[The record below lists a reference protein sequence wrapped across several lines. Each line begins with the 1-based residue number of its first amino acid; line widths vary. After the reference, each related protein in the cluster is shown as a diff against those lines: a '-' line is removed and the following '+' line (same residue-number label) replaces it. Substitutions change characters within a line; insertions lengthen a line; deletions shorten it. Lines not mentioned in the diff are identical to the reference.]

1 MFQGLFVPLH
11 PLPKRD
17 PWFVDFLTF
26 WPLVPWGL
34 WGFSNRTAGARLR
47 GIHEFH
53 TFHGTQIGT
62 RVPLEM
68 TILEKGSLLRNY
80 PEKLALKDMLL
91 SLLLRDCI
99 KQLTFWVVPN
109 RKFREEAKKM
119 QRFQPI
125 GFWLSWISTLSYKN
139 HLQLVSFCKT
149 SLFGDDLI
157 CYCCLVRIPIFK
169 IDPYLSSRRSSSISL
184 EFYYIDPQDCKKG
197 TYQPG
202 TCLAIGMPIYDVLP
216 LSVSPCFQ
224 EKMMAVTM
232 QS

>member
-68 TILEKGSLLRNY
+68 TILEKGSLLRNLCFA
-80 PEKLALKDMLL
+80 ERLHQRANILGGT
-91 SLLLRDCI
+91 
-99 KQLTFWVVPN
+99 KQEIQ
-109 RKFREEAKKM
+109 EEAKKM

-125 GFWLSWISTLSYKN
+125 GFRLSWTSTKIIQNSSPTCQLLQNLTIWWWFDILLLLGENPNLQNWSISKLSSFVTHQLRVLLHRSTRLQEGHIPTWDLLSYWDA
-139 HLQLVSFCKT
+139 HLWCASCNCK
-149 SLFGDDLI
+149 SWFSGKDDGCDYAKFLTWNG
-157 CYCCLVRIPIFK
+157 
-169 IDPYLSSRRSSSISL
+169 RSAGGL
-184 EFYYIDPQDCKKG
+184 
-197 TYQPG
+197 
-202 TCLAIGMPIYDVLP
+202 
-216 LSVSPCFQ
+216 
-224 EKMMAVTM
+224 
-232 QS
+232 